1 MGAFLVYMLKVSVCL
16 LLFFLFNKLVL
27 SKETFHSFNRW
38 AWLSIIVF
46 SFILPLFFST
56 LWVLLNNNPKN
67 SVGFA
72 IEGIAINEI
81 VAQNKDNGA
90 ILLVKGV
97 SIIYFLGLSLFIIRL
112 AVSYFKMFSLL
123 KNKDRISLSE
133 SEVDLFENCKK
144 VLKVK
149 RNVSLIIHKKDISPF
164 SWMNYIVISQKD
176 FKEDGRE
183 ILIHELSHIK
193 SHHSLDLLFVD
204 VMILFQWFNPASWLL
219 KQSLQQTH
227 EYQADE
233 SVIEAGVNAKQ
244 YQLLLIKKAVGQR
257 LYSMA
262 NSFNHSKLKNRITMM
277 LKEKSSK
284 WAYAKCLYALPL
296 AFVAVTAFATPN
308 VSNKLEEISAVNVS
322 NKLEEISAVNV
333 SNKLEEI
340 STNKV
345 TNNFEQDTSKVKTL
359 TVIVK
364 DSNNGVNISGEK
376 DTINI
381 ITTVMKGKKN
391 VKMDKAVVIVDGTVY
406 KGDINAISPEKIG
419 SVSVLK
425 SDKSEINVKIT
436 DKLSHKE
443 KKQAQKNGL
452 VIVNLKV
459 NDNKCKAC
467 DDVKDEKS
475 ETINITI
482 SDLNDISVQNNSIIL
497 KGNSKPLFVVDGK
510 EVSQVEDIHP
520 DTIKSISVLKGE
532 SAVKTYG
539 EKGKNGVIVITL
551 KKEVVKE

>member
-1 MGAFLVYMLKVSVCL
+1 MGAFLVYMLEVSVCL

-345 TNNFEQDTSKVKTL
+345 TNN
-359 TVIVK
+359 
-364 DSNNGVNISGEK
+364 
-376 DTINI
+376 
-381 ITTVMKGKKN
+381 
-391 VKMDKAVVIVDGTVY
+391 
-406 KGDINAISPEKIG
+406 
-419 SVSVLK
+419 
-425 SDKSEINVKIT
+425 
-436 DKLSHKE
+436 
-443 KKQAQKNGL
+443 
-452 VIVNLKV
+452 
-459 NDNKCKAC
+459 
-467 DDVKDEKS
+467 
-475 ETINITI
+475 
-482 SDLNDISVQNNSIIL
+482 
-497 KGNSKPLFVVDGK
+497 
-510 EVSQVEDIHP
+510 
-520 DTIKSISVLKGE
+520 
-532 SAVKTYG
+532 
-539 EKGKNGVIVITL
+539 
-551 KKEVVKE
+551 